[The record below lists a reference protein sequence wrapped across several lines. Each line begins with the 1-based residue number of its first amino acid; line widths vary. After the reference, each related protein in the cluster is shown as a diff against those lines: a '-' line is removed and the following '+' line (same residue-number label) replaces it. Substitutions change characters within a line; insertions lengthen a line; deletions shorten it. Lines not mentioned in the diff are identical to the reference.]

1 MINLEL
7 NITLQCNLECPNC
20 NRLCHMFPDRT
31 EHMSVSQITKFVEQ
45 ARSRFGVGNIKV
57 LGGEPLLHPQ
67 FVEIYNILTEAASEG
82 VIQNIKIET
91 NGTLPLPKVRKHSRV
106 RWMGRTTPRKRHL
119 PVLQSPKDMG
129 INTKLGCKQI
139 TQCGFSLDK
148 YGYLP
153 CSTSIM
159 IVRLLGWTNLYRHEL
174 PTEPWALKRL
184 CRVCSFSM
192 DKKWRD
198 HYSGMRLSQHTED
211 DRKPTITFQ
220 KALECWSNGGQEE
233 FYRTQPEF

>member
-7 NITLQCNLECPNC
+7 NITLQCNLGCPNC
-20 NRLCHMFPDRT
+20 NRLCNMYPKRT
-31 EHMSVSQITKFVEQ
+31 EHMSVSQITKFVDQ
-45 ARSRFGVGNIKV
+45 ARFRFGVENIKV

-67 FVEIYNILTEAASEG
+67 FEEIYGILVDAAEDG

-91 NGTLPLPKVRKHSRV
+91 NGTIPVPKLRKSKRV
-106 RWMGRTTPRKRHL
+106 RWMGRTVKKKKHL

-129 INTKLGCKQI
+129 VKTKLGCKQI
-139 TQCGFSLDK
+139 SRCGFSLDK

-159 IVRLLGWTNLYRHEL
+159 IVRLLGWTSLYRHEL
-174 PTEPWALKRL
+174 PTEPWALERL
-184 CRVCSFSM
+184 CPVCSFSM

-198 HYSGMRLSQHTED
+198 HYSGMKLSQHSD
-211 DRKPTITFQ
+211 DDQLPTITFQ
-220 KALECWSNGGQEE
+220 KALERWNNGGQDE
-233 FYRTQPEF
+233 FYRNQPEF